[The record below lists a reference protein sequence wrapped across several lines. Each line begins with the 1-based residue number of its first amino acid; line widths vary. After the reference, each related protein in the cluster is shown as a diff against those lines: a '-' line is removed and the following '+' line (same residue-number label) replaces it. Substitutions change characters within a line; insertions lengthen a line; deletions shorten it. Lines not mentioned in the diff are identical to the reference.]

1 MCLPALTAKPSP
13 VVHMDIAD
21 LAVLNEVVLTPS
33 GHQHASQRLSKLPG
47 RGRPRKHPLL
57 TTVTTSPS
65 SAASTETVESHS
77 DSSQVLEVVR
87 DEGEEDFSSVV
98 VQMTQ
103 DRCAQDGSNTWREG
117 GGEEQGEDA
126 NQQELLRQGLIG
138 TNFLPGEVVAVD
150 DLTVENEEEV
160 SNSQQ
165 RPVRKF
171 CKYCL
176 RMFPASVILYKHV
189 RTVHSA
195 YAASEGYQEYLEA
208 LRRDNRIKCPF
219 CPSHRTL
226 ANEYKLR
233 AHIADV
239 HHGQVDDLGEV
250 VDTVSHQ
257 CEVCQV
263 RFCWETGPQ
272 KMGGGGMLKIE

>member
-1 MCLPALTAKPSP
+1 MH
-13 VVHMDIAD
+13 VDITD
-21 LAVLNEVVLTPS
+21 MPVLNEVVLTPS
-33 GHQHASQRLSKLPG
+33 GHQHVNQRLSKVLG

-57 TTVTTSPS
+57 MTRTASSSTS
-65 SAASTETVESHS
+65 STETVEGRS
-77 DSSQVLEVVR
+77 DLHTVLEVTR
-87 DEGEEDFSSVV
+87 EEGDGGSGSVI

-103 DRCAQDGSNTWREG
+103 ERSRQEKNTW
-117 GGEEQGEDA
+117 GEDEGHGE
-126 NQQELLRQGLIG
+126 QTDLQELVKQGLI
-138 TNFLPGEVVAVD
+138 TASFLPGEAVAVD
-150 DLTVENEEEV
+150 DLAVENEDEV
-160 SNSQQ
+160 KQPQ
-165 RPVRKF
+165 VRPLRKF

-219 CPSHRTL
+219 CPGQRTL

-233 AHIADV
+233 AHIADI
-239 HHGQVDDLGEV
+239 HHGQMDELGEV

-263 RFCWETGPQ
+263 RICQE
-272 KMGGGGMLKIE
+272 IVY